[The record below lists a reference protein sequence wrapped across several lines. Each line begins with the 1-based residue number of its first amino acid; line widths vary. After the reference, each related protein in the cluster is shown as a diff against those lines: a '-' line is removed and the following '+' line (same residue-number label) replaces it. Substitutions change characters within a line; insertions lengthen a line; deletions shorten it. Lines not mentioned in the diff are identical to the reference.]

1 MCFTVTSALQ
11 QSETLSTT
19 GPVAGWLL
27 SVQLLW
33 SFFHWRPAAAK
44 DLTSPG
50 NHSVLCAFPVVDSFL
65 QSCLTCRLMP
75 VADQLLLPISVF
87 LPFLDLLPPFF
98 FHSGRVVHRFTCS
111 FPVLASVICWIMIQ
125 HIWLR
130 FVADDVHQH
139 DHSASLKQRLAILG
153 MLLVCAPTF
162 CLLRRDNLARTAR
175 YRSPPLRACTIL
187 WSVATLALHCR
198 GKPCSTL
205 LRSTSA
211 AFRCS
216 R

>member
-33 SFFHWRPAAAK
+33 SFLSLATCCRQRP
-44 DLTSPG
+44 DITWESLSPLCL
-50 NHSVLCAFPVVDSFL
+50 SSSRQFPPVL
-65 QSCLTCRLMP
+65 LTCRLMP
-75 VADQLLLPISVF
+75 VADQLLLPLSVF
-87 LPFLDLLPPFF
+87 LPFLHLLPPFF
-98 FHSGRVVHRFTCS
+98 FHSGRVVHRFTCY
-111 FPVLASVICWIMIQ
+111 FPMLASVICWIMIQ
-125 HIWLR
+125 YIWLR

-162 CLLRRDNLARTAR
+162 CLLRRDILARTAR